1 MNNEAADTEWIEY
14 FCMSR
19 SSFFDLVTILRSYL
33 QKQQIKIPKP
43 IAVECQVAIFL
54 YYISDEGRYQK
65 TANAFGVSRSS
76 VSILIR
82 KVAKIIIEHL
92 GPELI
97 KLSKTVTEVDALTG
111 NFLNTHGFLQCLVWK
126 INTH

>member
-82 KVAKIIIEHL
+82 KVAKIA
-92 GPELI
+92 ELI

>member
-1 MNNEAADTEWIEY
+1 
-14 FCMSR
+14 MSR

-65 TANAFGVSRSS
+65 TANAFGLSRSS

-111 NFLNTHGFLQCLVWK
+111 NFLNTH
-126 INTH
+126 